1 MSSVTLYDDLV
12 ALKKLFEQP
21 DVYCR
26 AAYKRT
32 DSSGVDHY
40 CLAGGMM
47 FVAGCTEFNSM
58 MLLEPRVRAMY
69 KALRFKNSNDVMRY
83 NDSLNTSQNSV
94 YARICIN
101 LRHRGK
107 PKPRKDKGT

>member
-1 MSSVTLYDDLV
+1 MASVHLYDDLV

-21 DVYCR
+21 GVYCR

-69 KALRFKNSNDVMRY
+69 KALRFANSNDVMRY
-83 NDSLNTSQNSV
+83 NDSLNSSQNSV
-94 YARICIN
+94 YARICLN
-101 LRHRGK
+101 LKKRAK
-107 PKPRKDKGT
+107 PKLFKVKGI